1 LDKKLHKFTRQAAPV
16 TLTTLVPMFSQPGGA
31 STFFDT
37 VVSKK
42 VSHNRHR
49 LIFSLV

>member
-1 LDKKLHKFTRQAAPV
+1 
-16 TLTTLVPMFSQPGGA
+16 MFSQPGGA

-42 VSHNRHR
+42 VSLENVGEFHLHFEIIGYFVKIVN
-49 LIFSLV
+49 FA

>member
-1 LDKKLHKFTRQAAPV
+1 MFSHCLTFNVTRQAAPV

-42 VSHNRHR
+42 VT
-49 LIFSLV
+49 F